1 VASLPYNERLPT
13 EDFAC
18 SKLVGQDKWM
28 TGVLFSLDTKW
39 ENGLLVWMR
48 RPETTSE
55 WFVDTVSM
63 YVPSVL
69 ELDEVIHM
77 RELLD
82 I

>member
-1 VASLPYNERLPT
+1 
-13 EDFAC
+13 
-18 SKLVGQDKWM
+18 M